1 MFTGKCWGLLLYI
14 CKEICLGQYEMHIL
28 INCIINIFQY
38 FFIQL
43 PNLDKDQKYDID
55 TLAVVQ
61 IKYLKEALRLPH
73 STPNVVVYLEI
84 GLLQIDYVIDIMFI
98 CITF

>member
-14 CKEICLGQYEMHIL
+14 CKEICLGQYEMHTL
-28 INCIINIFQY
+28 INCIINIFSTFLFNCQTWTRTR
-38 FFIQL
+38 
-43 PNLDKDQKYDID
+43 KYDID
-55 TLAVVQ
+55 ILAVVQ
-61 IKYLKEALRLPH
+61 IKYLKEALRLPY